1 LANIFSTDG
10 RISFSKIHKVLEYPD
25 FLEVQLKSFT
35 EFMQVDTP
43 QDKRKNEGLYKVFKE
58 NFPITDARENFVLEF
73 LDYYVD
79 PPKYTVEECKERG
92 LTHSVSLKA
101 KLFLYCTDPE
111 NEDFE
116 PVTQE
121 VYLGNIPYMTPQ
133 GTFIIN
139 GAERVVVSQLHRSP
153 GVFFGQSF
161 HANGT
166 KLYSARVIPFK
177 GSWIEFS
184 TDVNNVMY
192 AYIDRKKKFPVTT
205 LLRAIGYSSDKEILE
220 IFGLAEDMKVNK
232 TNLKKAVGRKLAARI
247 LKTWTEDFVDEDTGE
262 VVSIT
267 RNEVLFERDHV
278 IEKENMEEI
287 LDSNVPSIILVA
299 ESANAGEYSI
309 IYNTL
314 QKDNSNSQS
323 EAVDLIYRQLRNAEP
338 PDEETAR
345 GVIDKLFFS
354 DKRYDLGEVGRY
366 RLNKRLHGIF
376 DESSLV
382 LTKVDIIKIVEN
394 LVELQNSKMNVDDID
409 HLSNRRVRTVG
420 EQLYAQFSV
429 GLARMAR
436 TIRERMNIRDNEL
449 FTPADLINARTLSSV
464 INSFFGTNQLSQ
476 FLDQTNPLSELTHKR
491 RVSALGPGGLSRERA
506 GFEVRDVHY
515 THYGRLCPIETP
527 EGPNIGLISSLCT
540 YALVNDMGFIE
551 TPYRKVHDGIVS
563 AETTYLSAEE
573 EDDLSIAQSNAP
585 IDDKGNFVNDRVK
598 ARRMGDFPVVGPDE
612 VTFMDVAPN
621 QIVSVA
627 ASLIPFLEN
636 DDANRA
642 LMGSNM
648 QRQAVPLLKP
658 EAPIVGTGIE
668 GKVALD
674 SRALLLAKGK
684 GVVEYVD
691 GAKITIR
698 YERAHIDDLISF
710 ESNVVDYVIPK
721 FRRTNQNTCI
731 NLRPVVKAGDKVEKG
746 TVLCDGYSTEK
757 GELAL
762 GKNLLVAFMPWQ
774 GYNFEDA
781 IVISERVVAEDVYTS
796 LHIEEYELQVRDTKR
811 GEEELT
817 REIPNVSEDAIK
829 NLDENGLIRIG
840 AEINPGD
847 ILIGKITPKG
857 ETDPTPEEK
866 LLRAIFGDK
875 AGDVKDAS
883 LRVPPSIQ
891 GVVIDKKLFS
901 KEKKEAK
908 AKARDKKLLSEL
920 EERYTRQNQE
930 LNQMMIS
937 KLHALLG
944 DVKSKGVMNKFNEEV
959 IPSGKKFTEK
969 VISALSF
976 PDIIPTGW
984 TAKEEMNENI
994 QKIFQ
999 NYKRKFTEIEGQ
1011 FRREEYQIRVG
1022 DELPSGILK
1031 LAKVYLAKKR
1041 KLKVGDKMAGR
1052 HGNKGVV
1059 AKIVPVEDM
1068 PFLEDGTPVDV
1079 VLNPLGVPSR
1089 MNLGQVYE
1097 SILGWAGKKLGV
1109 KFSTPIFDG
1118 ATVEDVND
1126 YLIKAKLP
1134 EYGVTYLYNGQSGV
1148 RFDQPTTVGV
1158 IYILKL
1164 VHLVDDKM
1172 HARSIGPYSL
1182 ITQQPLGGKAQFGG
1196 QRFGEMEVWALEAF
1210 GAAHILREMLTVKS
1224 DDVVGRAKVYEAI
1237 VKGDVLPNPG
1247 VPESLNVL
1255 IHELRGLALEVTLE

>member
-1 LANIFSTDG
+1 MSTNG
-10 RISFSKIHKVLEYPD
+10 FHRISFSKIKKVIEYPD
-25 FLEVQLKSFT
+25 FLEVQLHSFK

-43 QDKRKNEGLYKVFKE
+43 ADKRKEEGLYKVFKE
-58 NFPITDARENFVLEF
+58 NFPIMDARENFVLEF
-73 LDYYVD
+73 LDYYID
-79 PPKYTVEECKERG
+79 PPRYSIEECKARG
-92 LTHSVSLKA
+92 LTYSVALKA

-121 VYLGNIPYMTPQ
+121 VYLGNIPYMTEE

-153 GVFFGQSF
+153 GVFFGQSY
-161 HANGT
+161 HANGS
-166 KLYSARVIPFK
+166 KLYSARIIPFK

-192 AYIDRKKKFPVTT
+192 SYIDRKKKFPVTT
-205 LLRAIGYSSDKEILE
+205 LLRAIGYSTDKDILE
-220 IFGLAEDMKVNK
+220 IFGLAEEVKINK
-232 TNLKKAVGRKLAARI
+232 ANLKKCISRKLAARI
-247 LKTWTEDFVDEDTGE
+247 LRTWTEDFVDEDTGE

-267 RNEVLFERDHV
+267 RNEVLFERDHIISAAD
-278 IEKENMEEI
+278 IEKI
-287 LDSNVPSIILVA
+287 FDSGISSMILVS
-299 ESANAGEYSI
+299 ESANAAEYSI

-345 GVIDKLFFS
+345 SVIDKLFFS
-354 DKRYDLGEVGRY
+354 DKRYDLGDVGRY
-366 RLNKRLHGIF
+366 RLNKKLHSTF
-376 DESSLV
+376 EEKSLV
-382 LTKVDIIKIVEN
+382 LTKQDIIKIVEY
-394 LVELQNSKMNVDDID
+394 LVELQNSKAHVDDID

-436 TIRERMNIRDNEL
+436 TIRERMNIRDNEV

-540 YALVNDMGFIE
+540 YAKINDMGFIE
-551 TPYRKVHDGIVS
+551 TPYRKVTSSVVAND
-563 AETTYLSAEE
+563 ATYLSAEE
-573 EDDLSIAQSNAP
+573 EDDIIIAQSNAP
-585 IDDKGNFVNDRVK
+585 VDVAGNFLMPKVK
-598 ARRMGDFPVVGPDE
+598 ARKMGDFPMVDPTE
-612 VTFMDVAPN
+612 LAFMDVAPN

-658 EAPIVGTGIE
+658 DAPIVGTGIE
-668 GKVALD
+668 GKVARD
-674 SRALLLAKGK
+674 SRSMMMAEGP

-691 GAKITIR
+691 GSKVMIR
-698 YERAHIDDLISF
+698 YERSNIDELVSF
-710 ESNVVDYVIPK
+710 DSSLTTYKVPK
-721 FRRTNQNTCI
+721 FIRTNQNTSI
-731 NLRPVVKAGDKVEKG
+731 NLRPVVRPGQKVDKDTIIAE
-746 TVLCDGYSTEK
+746 GYSTEK

-781 IVISERVVAEDVYTS
+781 IVISERVVAEDVFTS
-796 LHIEEYELQVRDTKR
+796 IHVEEFELQVRDTKR

-829 NLDENGLIRIG
+829 HLDENGLIRIG
-840 AEINPGD
+840 AEVNPGD

-857 ETDPTPEEK
+857 ESDPTPEEK

-883 LRVPPSIQ
+883 LRVPPSSG
-891 GVVIDKKLFS
+891 GVVIDKVLFS
-901 KEKKEAK
+901 KEKKESK
-908 AKARDKKLLSEL
+908 AKVRDKKTLTSL
-920 EERYTRQNQE
+920 EETHNTQIRE
-930 LNQMMIS
+930 LNEQMLA
-937 KLHALLG
+937 KLSNLVG
-944 DVKSKGVMNKFNEEV
+944 EVKSRGVKNKFNEEV
-959 IPSGKKFTEK
+959 IAAGKKFTEK
-969 VISALSF
+969 SLVSLKF
-976 PDIIPTGW
+976 EDLIPNNW
-984 TAKEEMNENI
+984 TEDEELNKNI
-994 QKIFQ
+994 ERIFH
-999 NYKRKFTEIEGQ
+999 NFKRKLDIIEGQ
-1011 FRREEYQIRVG
+1011 YRREEYQIRVG

-1031 LAKVYLAKKR
+1031 LAKVWIAKKR

-1059 AKIVPVEDM
+1059 SRIVPVEDM
-1068 PFLEDGTPVDV
+1068 PFLPDGTPIDI

-1097 SILGWAGKKLGV
+1097 TILGWAGKRLGV
-1109 KFSTPIFDG
+1109 KFATPIFDG
-1118 ATVEDVND
+1118 ATFEDVNERMRE
-1126 YLIKAKLP
+1126 AGLP
-1134 EYGVTYLYNGQSGV
+1134 EYGVIRLINGLTGV
-1148 RFDQPTTVGV
+1148 PFREQTTVGV
-1158 IYILKL
+1158 IYMLKL
-1164 VHLVDDKM
+1164 IHLVDDKM

-1210 GAAHILREMLTVKS
+1210 GAANILREMLTVKS
-1224 DDVVGRAKVYEAI
+1224 DDVVGRAKVYESI
-1237 VKGDVLPNPG
+1237 VKGDVLPTPG
-1247 VPESLNVL
+1247 IPESFNVL
-1255 IHELRGLALEVTLE
+1255 IHELRGLALEVTLD